1 MPIFG
6 SLPLQ
11 VAATRSILGTNRKK
25 YISVRYDD
33 DLEMYRNNHTHVC
46 NTQLPEQVI
55 DSKKDVPEPNWY
67 AILKKSLS
75 KKGMDLEKK
84 DLDDLR
90 IKMEGHAY
98 CIRELVKSNSQTQL
112 VPNKNSPSMLD
123 AWAESYVNDALSDFY
138 YCPLFA
144 YDVGTLL
151 AINEDVHEVLLNFC
165 KQCIKNEIK

>member
-1 MPIFG
+1 M
-6 SLPLQ
+6 
-11 VAATRSILGTNRKK
+11 
-25 YISVRYDD
+25 
-33 DLEMYRNNHTHVC
+33 E
-46 NTQLPEQVI
+46 
-55 DSKKDVPEPNWY
+55 
-67 AILKKSLS
+67 
-75 KKGMDLEKK
+75 LEKK

-112 VPNKNSPSMLD
+112 VPNKNNPSMLD

-138 YCPLFA
+138 YYPLSA